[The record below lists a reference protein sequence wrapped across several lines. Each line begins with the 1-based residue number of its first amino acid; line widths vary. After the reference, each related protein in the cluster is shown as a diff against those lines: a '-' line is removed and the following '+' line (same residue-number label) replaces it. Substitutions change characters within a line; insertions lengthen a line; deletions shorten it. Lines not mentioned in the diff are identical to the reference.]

1 MEDGMRSLG
10 ATVLQTFVRGV
21 LFLVPIALLAV
32 LLVQAVKL
40 LAGILDP
47 VAKLMPAATL
57 GRMGVANLL
66 AAAATILLCFL
77 AGILAGMNIGRTIGD
92 RLEHLVLRRIPGF
105 TLAKSI
111 THAIAGMQTDSDVR
125 TALAWI
131 EESWVLAFVMERHD
145 NGLSTVFVPS
155 APTPAAG
162 AIYYLPA
169 DRLKL
174 LDVPVSAAV
183 ASIMRLGVGS
193 RELFA
198 NVSLAPPETAFPRQ
212 A

>member
-1 MEDGMRSLG
+1 MKSLSES
-10 ATVLQTFVRGV
+10 VLRIFVRGI
-21 LFLVPIALLAV
+21 LFLAPIALLVV

-57 GRMGVANLL
+57 GGMAVANLL
-66 AAAATILLCFL
+66 AAAAIILLCFL
-77 AGILAGMNIGRTIGD
+77 AGMFAGMSIGRTIGD
-92 RLEHLVLRRIPGF
+92 RLERLILRRIPGF
-105 TLAKSI
+105 TLVKSI
-111 THAIAGMQTDSDVR
+111 THAVAGMQADSDVR
-125 TALAWI
+125 VALAWI
-131 EESWVLAFVMERHD
+131 EESWVLAFVMEQHD

-162 AIYYLPA
+162 TIYYLPA

-183 ASIMRLGVGS
+183 ACITRLGVGS
-193 RELFA
+193 RELLA
-198 NVSLAPPETAFPRQ
+198 NISLAPPDAALPRE